1 MLRAVSDPDAV
12 LLDPAAAYPEV
23 TALRAGLAARDWT
36 AVRAVLD
43 AAPGPS
49 ARTRLLSIGADTDVR
64 NTEGL
69 EAFLRSTA
77 NNDPQDSAAAA
88 MLAFHLIDIGWE
100 VRSGYR
106 AQYVSEAQFATFHEW
121 LRLAEAVLMEA
132 IARHPDDPALWV
144 ARLTSARGL
153 QVGLAET
160 RRRYDKLAAIDPH
173 HLPGQVQYLQRLCP
187 KWSGSWEL
195 LHPWCREAM
204 LAAPP
209 GALQGG
215 LVADGHIEHW
225 MEIGGGGAGQAYL
238 SAPQVR
244 AELYEAAE
252 RSVWHPDFRREH
264 GWTYSA
270 NYFAMAFSLIEDQQA
285 AGRTFALLGDF
296 GTELPWQ
303 YLSGDAAAVIRE
315 RRKKALGGMR

>member
-1 MLRAVSDPDAV
+1 MLRAVFDADAV

-43 AAPGPS
+43 AAPGPV
-49 ARTRLLSIGADTDVR
+49 ARTRLLSIGADTDVK

-69 EAFLRSTA
+69 EAFLRYTA
-77 NNDPQDSAAAA
+77 NSDPRDSAAAA

-106 AQYVSEAQFATFHEW
+106 AQHVSAAQFATFHGW

-153 QVGLAET
+153 QLGLAET

-173 HLPGQVQYLQRLCP
+173 HLPGQIQFLQRLCP

-209 GALQGG
+209 GAPQGG

-225 MEIGGGGAGQAYL
+225 MEIGGGGTGKAYL
-238 SAPQVR
+238 SGPQVR

-252 RSVWHPDFRREH
+252 RSVWHPAFEKTH
-264 GWTYSA
+264 GWTYAA
-270 NYFAMAFSLIEDQQA
+270 NYFAMAFSLLDDQPA
-285 AGRTFALLGDF
+285 ARRTFELLGNL

-303 YLSGDAAAVIRE
+303 YLSENVESVIRE
-315 RRKKALGGMR
+315 RRKRAGGGKR